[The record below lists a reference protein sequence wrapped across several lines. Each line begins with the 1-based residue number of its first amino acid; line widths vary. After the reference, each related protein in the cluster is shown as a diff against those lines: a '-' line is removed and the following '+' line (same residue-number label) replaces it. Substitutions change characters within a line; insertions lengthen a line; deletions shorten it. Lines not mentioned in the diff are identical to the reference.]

1 MKHAIFVATLLAAL
15 AISPLAQA
23 QTHGAHAGHE
33 GHDAHM
39 GKAVPAGAHMN
50 DEMTRGEIRKWDPK
64 QGKVTIRHEEQ
75 PGHHALH
82 VLELDVV
89 GLFDEHGALYP
100 GAGQVQVTN
109 VAVFREVDFGQLCF
123 LGGAH
128 GTTADLGAAIVP
140 DCVSL

>member
-39 GKAVPAGAHMN
+39 GKAMPAGAHMN

-64 QGKVTIRHEEQ
+64 QGKVTIRHEEIKNLMMS
-75 PGHHALH
+75 PM
-82 VLELDVV
+82 
-89 GLFDEHGALYP
+89 
-100 GAGQVQVTN
+100 TM
-109 VAVFREVDFGQLCF
+109 VFRVHHPEQMDGIKVGDQVLFGAEEENGKL
-123 LGGAH
+123 
-128 GTTADLGAAIVP
+128 IVTRIRKP
-140 DCVSL
+140 